1 MGLPGGIHSSLMPEL
16 RASATA
22 KLVPGKGGR
31 EFSCRHV
38 VASPNS
44 AYPKMIN
51 QVDGFSASLCLF
63 SEVGDLASK
72 HCFGGHGPLRC
83 SDVDVN

>member
-22 KLVPGKGGR
+22 KLVPGKGGC

-44 AYPKMIN
+44 VYPKMIN
-51 QVDGFSASLCLF
+51 QVDGFLASLCLF
-63 SEVGDLASK
+63 SE
-72 HCFGGHGPLRC
+72 FRGG
-83 SDVDVN
+83 